1 MKILV
6 PVDRSPMDAAVIP
19 YASKIGKRLRASL
32 AILHVISPMHSLVP
46 GALRQA
52 QAYAQVV
59 AQGLCDDGIAAE
71 AFYAKGDP
79 APMILEVVEEIKADM
94 IAMATHGRRG
104 MGKLMLGSVAEVIV
118 STSAVPVLLIRVP
131 IFEEEY
137 GNGVAR
143 RRAKTA

>member
-1 MKILV
+1 M
-6 PVDRSPMDAAVIP
+6 PSVIP

-32 AILHVISPMHSLVP
+32 AILHVVSPMHSLLP

-71 AFYAKGDP
+71 AYYAKGDP
-79 APMILEVVEEIKADM
+79 APMILEVVEEVKADM

-104 MGKLMLGSVAEVIV
+104 MGKLMLGSVAEVII
-118 STSAVPVLLIRVP
+118 STAAVPVLLIRVP
-131 IFEEEY
+131 TFEEEY
-137 GNGVAR
+137 GNGFGR
-143 RRAKTA
+143 RRAKSA